1 MTKGFLHL
9 SCALAPLMA
18 CLVAGT
24 AQAERAD
31 NAKPMHIT
39 ADAMRYDDVKQTSVW
54 TGNVIATKGTIVIR
68 GDKVEV
74 REDAEGYQ
82 HGTVTGS
89 AQKRAFFRQKRDSV
103 DEFMEGESESILYDG
118 KKDTIQFVKSAEVR
132 RYRGST
138 LADSI
143 KGALIVYENLN
154 DRFSADGSSPVT
166 GGGTGRV
173 SATISPKPSAL
184 SAAKAGSPSDA
195 SAGSSGVK
203 PESPSK

>member
-1 MTKGFLHL
+1 MTKRIVHP
-9 SCALAPLMA
+9 SCALVVLLA
-18 CLVAGT
+18 CLGAGT

-68 GDKVEV
+68 GDKIEV

-82 HGTVTGS
+82 HGIVIGS

-132 RYRGST
+132 RYRGSV
-138 LADSI
+138 LADNI

-154 DRFSADGSSPVT
+154 DRFSADGSSALT
-166 GGGTGRV
+166 GGGSGRV

-184 SAAKAGSPSDA
+184 PAARAGGTSDA
-195 SAGSSGVK
+195 PAAIGGAK
-203 PESPSK
+203 PEGPAK

>member
-1 MTKGFLHL
+1 MSKPMRNRVLVL
-9 SCALAPLMA
+9 AVALLT
-18 CLVAGT
+18 LGSGGLR
-24 AQAERAD
+24 AERAD

-82 HGTVTGS
+82 HGVVTGS
-89 AQKRAFFRQKRDSV
+89 VQKRAFFRQKRDSV
-103 DEFMEGESESILYDG
+103 EEFMEGEGESIVYDG
-118 KKDTIQFVKSAEVR
+118 KKDVIHFVKNAEVR
-132 RYRGST
+132 RYRGTT
-138 LADSI
+138 LADDI
-143 KGALIVYENLN
+143 KGALIIYENLN

-173 SATISPKPSAL
+173 SATISPKPSAA
-184 SAAKAGSPSDA
+184 AAKGDAAGDGAAQRGSLKLE
-195 SAGSSGVK
+195 SAPK
-203 PESPSK
+203 

>member
-1 MTKGFLHL
+1 MTKRFVHL
-9 SCALAPLMA
+9 PCALAVLLA
-18 CLVAGT
+18 CLGAGM

-54 TGNVIATKGTIVIR
+54 TGNVIATKGTIIIR
-68 GDKVEV
+68 GEKIEV

-132 RYRGST
+132 RYRGT
-138 LADSI
+138 ALADNI

-166 GGGTGRV
+166 GGGSGRV

-184 SAAKAGSPSDA
+184 SAAKAGSTSD
-195 SAGSSGVK
+195 SGAK

>member
-1 MTKGFLHL
+1 MSQVPAHFAR
-9 SCALAPLMA
+9 ALAMA
-18 CLVAGT
+18 LACVAAGT
-24 AQAERAD
+24 ALAERAD

-68 GDKVEV
+68 GDKIEV

-103 DEFMEGESESILYDG
+103 DEYMEGESESIVYDG
-118 KKDTIQFVKSAEVR
+118 KKDIIQFVKSAEVR
-132 RYRGST
+132 RYRGTT
-138 LADSI
+138 LADDI

-154 DRFSADGSSPVT
+154 DRFSADGGSPGT
-166 GGGTGRV
+166 GGGRV

-184 SAAKAGSPSDA
+184 PAPRVGSTPDAAAAGS
-195 SAGSSGVK
+195 GGK
-203 PESPSK
+203 LESPAK

>member
-1 MTKGFLHL
+1 MSQAAPNRL
-9 SCALAPLMA
+9 SLLALALLA
-18 CLVAGT
+18 LGSGDLR
-24 AQAERAD
+24 AERAD

-89 AQKRAFFRQKRDSV
+89 VQKRAFFRQKRDSV
-103 DEFMEGESESILYDG
+103 EEFMEGEGETIVYDG
-118 KKDTIQFVKSAEVR
+118 KKDVIQFVKNAEVR
-132 RYRGST
+132 RYRGTT
-138 LADSI
+138 LADDI

-154 DRFSADGSSPVT
+154 DRFSADGSSPAT
-166 GGGTGRV
+166 GGATGRV
-173 SATISPKPSAL
+173 SATISPKPSAT
-184 SAAKAGSPSDA
+184 AAKGELPADGAAQRGSL
-195 SAGSSGVK
+195 K
-203 PESPSK
+203 LESVPK